1 MRLED
6 LADVHAARHTQR
18 VEDDIGM
25 RPVLEERHV
34 LDRQD
39 AADDALV
46 AVAAGHLVARLQ
58 LALYRDEHL
67 DHLEHARRQLVAPLQ
82 LLDTIFQ
89 LAADQ
94 GLGVVILRLHR
105 LEVGLDLVV
114 LDRELRSEEHT
125 SELQSLM
132 RISYAVFCLKKKKK
146 LKQKRLKPEEIEENK
161 KYIKKKRKQRNN
173 RRDT

>member
-1 MRLED
+1 MDFLEHRADLLAEAARGPAQMRLED

-67 DHLEHARRQLVAPLQ
+67 DTLETALRHIVAPLP
-82 LLDTIFQ
+82 LLDTLFP

-94 GLGVVILRLHR
+94 GLGLAIFRLHR
-105 LEVGLDLVV
+105 PAA
-114 LDRELRSEEHT
+114 RE
-125 SELQSLM
+125 
-132 RISYAVFCLKKKKK
+132 
-146 LKQKRLKPEEIEENK
+146 
-161 KYIKKKRKQRNN
+161 RK
-173 RRDT
+173 